1 MKIERLGFEVIS
13 PKIKGMGDAV
23 QSFITNICHPF
34 LPFSKDF
41 FWVGVGSVGLH
52 KFYILIRMSNKI

>member
-23 QSFITNICHPF
+23 QSFITYICHPF

-41 FWVGVGSVGLH
+41 FGGGWLGGITQILH
-52 KFYILIRMSNKI
+52 PDKNE